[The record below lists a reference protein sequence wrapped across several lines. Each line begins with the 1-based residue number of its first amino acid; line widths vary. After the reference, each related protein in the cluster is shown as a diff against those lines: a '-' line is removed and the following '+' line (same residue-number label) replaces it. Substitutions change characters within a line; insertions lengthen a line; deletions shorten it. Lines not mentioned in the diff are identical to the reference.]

1 MTTSTTQTTVLSPSS
16 VVYAPQVPSSR
27 CSPTMNPPVMAGL
40 VPEDLSDI
48 LSTSLKDSAVTK
60 KRTQRVT
67 VVRNLTSDEYVE
79 MLREDKRKKIEAEEL
94 KKKRKHE
101 TEKRRREIEE
111 KKKETQLKKWKREE
125 EKEQLMNWKCKAQ
138 ANAWHQVRESSS
150 VSDYITDV
158 YSTSSSSSGSDSDT
172 MTSEEPACNHP
183 QRCSQLPARFH
194 EDIDDADG
202 VPCEVC
208 HSTEPGGLASGTVFW
223 INTDKCGV

>member
-27 CSPTMNPPVMAGL
+27 RSPIMNPPVMAGL

-60 KRTQRVT
+60 KRTKRIT
-67 VVRNLTSDEYVE
+67 VARNLTSDEYVE

-125 EKEQLMNWKCKAQ
+125 EKEQLMNWKRKAQ
-138 ANAWHQVRESSS
+138 ANARHQVRESSS
-150 VSDYITDV
+150 VSDYIPDV

-172 MTSEEPACNHP
+172 MTSEEPARNHL

-202 VPCEVC
+202 IPCEVC
-208 HSTEPGGLASGTVFW
+208 HSTEPEGLASGTVFW
-223 INTDKCGV
+223 INCDKCGV